1 MKHIT
6 RPLAPLLVTA
16 GAAILIFTAGAEI
29 VNEYRA
35 WLAGVAS
42 WPRELMLHVLIAG
55 AALLLAAAVIMTRR
69 SAQRTEEAEAA
80 LRESEERLRLIA
92 NNVPAL
98 ISYVD
103 REQRYRFSNRTY
115 DDWFGIAHERMQG
128 RTIAEIFGD
137 EAYGRMRPDIER
149 VLSGATVQFEL
160 AHGEGGRRRALQVSC
175 VPHLASGTNE
185 EAEVLGFYMLA
196 NDVTQLKR
204 AQEDLR
210 YAAIQLQHDARRL
223 EFLAHH
229 DTLTQLPNRAMFSER
244 AREAVAHARR
254 HHRAAALLFID
265 LDNFKTVNDTL
276 GHDVGDALLKIISS
290 RLRAS
295 VRGDDFIARIGG
307 DEFCVLL
314 QDIADAREAAAVAKK
329 LLHELCKSY
338 RTGEHQVVS
347 GASIGIS
354 CVPQD
359 GEDVATLLRLADL
372 AMYRAKD
379 LGRNGYQFFSAMLN
393 EDAAA
398 AAALVEELRQGIERG
413 ELCLVYQPRIDVAT
427 RQVVGA
433 EALLRW
439 RHPRYGVLAPESFLP
454 LADDTGLLVPIGG
467 WVLREACA
475 QGGRWVDEDIG
486 PLTVAVNVTSRQL
499 REGPLRDQV
508 EAALKESGLPAQSL
522 LLELPETVM
531 RQVPESM
538 EATLRAIT
546 ERGVRLGVD
555 DFGTGYASLPTLQRL
570 HASSV
575 CIDRKLISGVPQDT
589 ERAGLARALIA
600 LARGM
605 NFEVVAKG
613 VESPAQREFLSES
626 GCRICQGSLFAVAN
640 SAEAVAPMLRARLAA

>member
-1 MKHIT
+1 MKYLT
-6 RPLAPLLVTA
+6 RPLAPVLVA
-16 GAAILIFTAGAEI
+16 LGAAILIFTAGAEI
-29 VNEYRA
+29 VAELRA
-35 WLAGVAS
+35 WFAGVAT

-55 AALLLAAAVIMTRR
+55 AALLLASAVIMTRR

-115 DDWFGIAHERMQG
+115 DDWFGIAHERMHG

-137 EAYGRMRPDIER
+137 DAYGRMRPGIER
-149 VLSGATVQFEL
+149 VLAGATVQFEL

-175 VPHLASGTNE
+175 VPHLGTDG
-185 EAEVLGFYMLA
+185 EVLGFYMLA

-210 YAAIQLQHDARRL
+210 YAATQLQHDARRL

-254 HHRAAALLFID
+254 HQKTAALLFID

-290 RLRAS
+290 RLKAS

-314 QDIADAREAAAVAKK
+314 QDIADPREAAAVAQK
-329 LLHELCKSY
+329 LLQELGKTY
-338 RTGEHQVVS
+338 RIGDYQVNS
-347 GASIGIS
+347 GASIGIA

-398 AAALVEELRQGIERG
+398 AAALVEELRQGIERS
-413 ELCLVYQPRIDVAT
+413 ELFLVYQPRFDIAT

-439 RHPRYGVLAPESFLP
+439 RHPKYGVLAPESFLP
-454 LADDTGLLVPIGG
+454 LADDAGLLVPIGG
-467 WVLREACA
+467 WALREACT
-475 QGGRWVDEDIG
+475 QGRRWIDEGIS
-486 PLTVAVNVTSRQL
+486 PLSVVVNVTARQA
-499 REGPLRDQV
+499 RDVRLAEQV
-508 EAALKESGLPAQSL
+508 KAALEASGLPPESL
-522 LLELPETVM
+522 VIE
-531 RQVPESM
+531 VPEPVVRKVSDAL
-538 EATLRAIT
+538 ESSLIAVTNHGA
-546 ERGVRLGVD
+546 RLGVD
-555 DFGTGYASLPTLQRL
+555 DFGTGYAALPTLQRL
-570 HASSV
+570 RASTV
-575 CIDRKLISGVPQDT
+575 CIDRKLIAGIPQEP

-613 VESPAQREFLSES
+613 VETPAQREFLAEA
-626 GCRICQGSLFAVAN
+626 GCRVCQGDLFAPPN
-640 SAEAVAPMLRARLAA
+640 TPDAVASMLRARRAA

>member
-1 MKHIT
+1 MKYLT
-6 RPLAPLLVTA
+6 RPLAPVLVA
-16 GAAILIFTAGAEI
+16 LGAAILIFTAGAEI
-29 VNEYRA
+29 VAEVRA
-35 WLAGVAS
+35 WLAGVAT

-55 AALLLAAAVIMTRR
+55 AALLLASAVIMTRR

-115 DDWFGIAHERMQG
+115 DDWFGIAHERMHG

-137 EAYGRMRPDIER
+137 DAYGRMRPGIER
-149 VLSGATVQFEL
+149 VLAGATVQFEL

-175 VPHLASGTNE
+175 VPHLGTDG
-185 EAEVLGFYMLA
+185 EVLGFYMLA

-210 YAAIQLQHDARRL
+210 YAATQLQHDARRL

-254 HHRAAALLFID
+254 HQKTAALLFID

-290 RLRAS
+290 RLKAS

-314 QDIADAREAAAVAKK
+314 QDIADPREAAAVAQK
-329 LLHELCKSY
+329 LLHELGKTY
-338 RTGEHQVVS
+338 RIGEYQVNS
-347 GASIGIS
+347 GASIGIA

-398 AAALVEELRQGIERG
+398 AAALVEELRQGVERS
-413 ELCLVYQPRIDVAT
+413 ELFLVYQPRFDIAT

-439 RHPRYGVLAPESFLP
+439 RHPKYGVLAPESFLP
-454 LADDTGLLVPIGG
+454 LADDAGLLVPIGG
-467 WVLREACA
+467 WALREACT
-475 QGGRWVDEDIG
+475 QGRRWIDEGIS
-486 PLTVAVNVTSRQL
+486 PLSVVVNVTARQA
-499 REGPLRDQV
+499 RDVRLAEQV
-508 EAALKESGLPAQSL
+508 KAALEASGLPPESL
-522 LLELPETVM
+522 VIE
-531 RQVPESM
+531 VPEPVVRKVSDAL
-538 EATLRAIT
+538 ESSLIAVTNHGA
-546 ERGVRLGVD
+546 RLGVD
-555 DFGTGYASLPTLQRL
+555 DFGTGYAALPTLQRL
-570 HASSV
+570 RASTV
-575 CIDRKLISGVPQDT
+575 CIDRKLIAGIPQEP

-613 VESPAQREFLSES
+613 VETPAQREFLAEA
-626 GCRICQGSLFAVAN
+626 GCRVCQGDLFAPPN
-640 SAEAVAPMLRARLAA
+640 TPDAVASMLRARRAA